1 MTYWEPFGK
10 QKWER
15 ELKSDLIIQ
24 SEEEGAPAPWAKTTT
39 GDNFPSAEDGD
50 GDDEGGEEAISTSI
64 QNKRWVNEMD
74 KPPNWNSNPNKSG
87 ANFPAKCW
95 ERQIKDY
102 IVHNK
107 IKDKFHFP
115 WVILISPFTY
125 KIE

>member
-1 MTYWEPFGK
+1 MRTIWETK
-10 QKWER
+10 ERER

-50 GDDEGGEEAISTSI
+50 GDDKGGEEAISTSI
-64 QNKRWVNEMD
+64 QNKKWVNETD
-74 KPPNWNSNPNKSG
+74 KPPNWNSNPNKPS

-107 IKDKFHFP
+107 IIK
-115 WVILISPFTY
+115 
-125 KIE
+125 